1 MTASTLTP
9 EDQAALA
16 AVPQRITEAW
26 ATNDA
31 SAFAKVFTE
40 DATMVLP
47 GDVFKK
53 GRADIEAFMAAAYAG
68 PFKGTNVTG
77 DPVDVK
83 LLSASGDAAALI
95 TIGGVLQPGETEL
108 SRSAT
113 IRATWILAKHDGEW
127 LISAYHNSGVYED

>member
-9 EDQAALA
+9 EVQAALA

-26 ATNDA
+26 AANDA

-53 GRADIEAFMAAAYAG
+53 GRADIEAFMAAGYAG
-68 PFKGTNVTG
+68 PYKGTNVTG
-77 DPVDVK
+77 VPVDAK
-83 LLSASGDAAALI
+83 LLNDDAAALV
-95 TIGGVLQPGETEL
+95 TLGGVLQPGETEI

-113 IRATWILAKHDGEW
+113 IRATWILAKQDGEW
-127 LISAYHNSGVYED
+127 LISAYHNSGVYEG